1 MNFGSG
7 NGSLDGSSGVFDGKQ
22 FENEEREPESEGCK
36 GGEPRFYG
44 TRPIS
49 VSLELNEDGF
59 YEDIAGSLSAA
70 SMRTVRTKAEV
81 MNISIKRPYEAT
93 TRTVTSRSA
102 RVGAHMSGFVSVY
115 KPELY

>member
-1 MNFGSG
+1 
-7 NGSLDGSSGVFDGKQ
+7 
-22 FENEEREPESEGCK
+22 
-36 GGEPRFYG
+36 
-44 TRPIS
+44 
-49 VSLELNEDGF
+49 
-59 YEDIAGSLSAA
+59 
-70 SMRTVRTKAEV
+70 MRTVRTKAEV

>member
-1 MNFGSG
+1 LIFGSG

-36 GGEPRFYG
+36 GGEPRFYE

-49 VSLELNEDGF
+49 VSLELGEDGF

-81 MNISIKRPYEAT
+81 INISINRPCGAG
-93 TRTVTSRSA
+93 TRTLIPK
-102 RVGAHMSGFVSVY
+102 SV
-115 KPELY
+115 